1 MSDADDL
8 KLARQ
13 MDGFFQRA
21 READDTGV
29 LAGGITPAGLVE
41 VFARRIKH
49 VKKEIPRKR
58 VIGELRAELEHKRE
72 EHKNFQRALMEDRPM
87 TMAQVPSPRD
97 HEEAL
102 GREVAELEKEL
113 KDAEAAQAPDEGRG
127 SRARAAGDQPAS
139 GEAGGRAGGRAG
151 TTGRSDR
158 SA

>member
-8 KLARQ
+8 KLAQ
-13 MDGFFQRA
+13 EMEAFFQRA

-41 VFARRIKH
+41 VFARRIKRARKETP
-49 VKKEIPRKR
+49 KKRTLS
-58 VIGELRAELEHKRE
+58 ELRKEHEQKRAEHET
-72 EHKNFQRALMEDRPM
+72 FQRALMEDRPM